1 MKNFRL
7 FPAVAGA
14 AACLLVLKTLAFFRD
29 EPPAAKEKTVSH
41 HANFGRALTRAR
53 EGYIPPD
60 PDITGAVGK
69 KEEPA
74 KDDKSAGKKADAP
87 AGDDKKNPQMAQ
99 STQAGN
105 PIDLGASRAS
115 PSERAL
121 LERLSDRRE
130 QIENRSREVDTREAL
145 LKAAE
150 KKLDNRVSD
159 LKSMEERLQAAADNR
174 EQSQATT
181 IRNLVTMYE
190 TMKPKEAARVFDRLD
205 HKVLIPVVQKMN
217 PRKMA
222 EILAAM
228 QPESAEKLTVALATR
243 ADSTADAGR
252 SAPSTELPRLDQP
265 GGADPAPAPPP
276 RS

>member
-14 AACLLVLKTLAFFRD
+14 AACLLVLKTAAFFRD
-29 EPPAAKEKTVSH
+29 EPPANGGKSVST
-41 HANFGRALTRAR
+41 HATFGRALTRAR
-53 EGYIPPD
+53 EGYIPSD

-69 KEEPA
+69 KEEPP
-74 KDDKSAGKKADAP
+74 KDDKSDKKSETPAP
-87 AGDDKKNPQMAQ
+87 DGKKNPQVAQ
-99 STQAGN
+99 AMQPGTPA
-105 PIDLGASRAS
+105 DLGASRAS

-121 LERLSDRRE
+121 LERLTDRRE

-150 KKLDNRVSD
+150 KKLDNRVTD
-159 LKSMEERLQAAADNR
+159 LKSMEDRIQAAMDNR

-181 IRNLVTMYE
+181 LKNLVTMYE

-228 QPESAEKLTVALATR
+228 QPEAAEKLTVALASR
-243 ADSTADAGR
+243 QDSLSDTGR
-252 SAPSTELPRLDQP
+252 PASSTELPRIDQP
-265 GGADPAPAPPP
+265 APQETPAAAP
-276 RS
+276 RG

>member
-1 MKNFRL
+1 MKSFRL

-14 AACLLVLKTLAFFRD
+14 AACLLVLKTLAFFR
-29 EPPAAKEKTVSH
+29 EEAPKGSEKTVSQ
-41 HANFGRALTRAR
+41 HANFGRAITRAR
-53 EGYIPPD
+53 EGYKPLD

-69 KEEPA
+69 KEEKPA
-74 KDDKSAGKKADAP
+74 EQKADAE
-87 AGDDKKNPQMAQ
+87 ADKKNPQVAQ
-99 STQAGN
+99 AMQSGN
-105 PIDLGASRAS
+105 PADLGASRAS

-121 LERLSDRRE
+121 LERLTDRRE
-130 QIENRSREVDTREAL
+130 QLDNRAREVDTREAL

-159 LKSMEERLQAAADNR
+159 LKSMEDRIQASMDNR
-174 EQSQATT
+174 EQSQAAT
-181 IRNLVTMYE
+181 IKNLVTMYE

-228 QPESAEKLTVALATR
+228 QPEAAEKLTVALATR
-243 ADSTADAGR
+243 QDSLPDAPQ

-265 GGADPAPAPPP
+265 PAAPAP
-276 RS
+276 RG

>member
-14 AACLLVLKTLAFFRD
+14 AACLLVLKTLSFFR
-29 EPPAAKEKTVSH
+29 EEAPKGAEKTVSQ
-41 HANFGRALTRAR
+41 HANFGRAITRAR
-53 EGYIPPD
+53 EGYKPLD

-69 KEEPA
+69 KDEAKKDEKNPEQKAEP
-74 KDDKSAGKKADAP
+74 DAE
-87 AGDDKKNPQMAQ
+87 KKNMQVAQ
-99 STQAGN
+99 AMQSGN
-105 PIDLGASRAS
+105 PADLGASRAS

-121 LERLSDRRE
+121 LERLTDRRE
-130 QIENRSREVDTREAL
+130 QLDNRAREVDTREAL

-150 KKLDNRVSD
+150 KKLDNRVND
-159 LKSMEERLQAAADNR
+159 LKSMEERIQAAMDNR

-181 IRNLVTMYE
+181 IKNLVTMYE

-243 ADSTADAGR
+243 QDGLADA
-252 SAPSTELPRLDQP
+252 APPAPANELPRLDQQ
-265 GGADPAPAPPP
+265 PAPPAAP